1 MTEFA
6 TTLEKLRAAASRGQS
21 VRVLIDIVRA
31 ERGVEVSTFGVMS
44 LFVEAFSVSL
54 ADIRELP
61 GAKCLGGAVYE
72 DDAIEAII
80 GPAIARA
87 RFGTTGLRQ

>member
-1 MTEFA
+1 MRALIEIIKA
-6 TTLEKLRAAASRGQS
+6 DSGEEVTT
-21 VRVLIDIVRA
+21 
-31 ERGVEVSTFGVMS
+31 FHVMS
-44 LFVEAFSVSL
+44 LFVKAFAVSL

-80 GPAIARA
+80 APAIAKA
-87 RFGTTGLRQ
+87 RFGTTGFRH